1 MRELSDHKVNLAND
15 ALRIE
20 VMDEPGAGG
29 ASHRYVVTGMDMSIN
44 PSLAAFED
52 TSACIILFQN
62 GVIDE
67 RGMNGITNE
76 ALLAIVADRLRSF
89 AAGPYPSRE
98 NSLALTKVEEALHWL
113 HARTRNRQMRNVE
126 GKEAP

>member
-15 ALRIE
+15 QLTITIE
-20 VMDEPGAGG
+20 GPPGAGG
-29 ASHRYVVTGMDMSIN
+29 ASHRYVISGANITAN
-44 PSLAAFED
+44 PAFAGGEYD
-52 TSACIILFQN
+52 DDAVILFQN
-62 GVIDE
+62 GVIGE
-67 RGMNGITNE
+67 HGMNGITNE

-126 GKEAP
+126 GKDVP